1 MEWNVFLK
9 KNKVWN
15 LKESS
20 ITSESVFN
28 SRRKI
33 IKNLAIG
40 SLVVPSASLI
50 PFTAFSSFYPP
61 ITNNFYK
68 VDRDLTKESL
78 ATTYTNFYEFGSSK
92 NIWRRAAQ
100 LKTDPWLLTI
110 DGLVNKPLTI
120 DVNDLLKKIGGI
132 EERVYRFRCVEAWS
146 MTVPWAGFPVNKII
160 SLVEPKTDAKFVKFE
175 TFFNPDIAPGQ
186 KQKWYPWPYQ
196 EGITVEEAKNDLSFI
211 ATGIYG
217 KKLPN
222 QNGAPLRLILPWK
235 YGFKSIKSIVKISF
249 VNKRPIG
256 LWEKL
261 APKEYGF
268 WANVNPNIPHPR
280 WSQKSEQQLGVDG
293 RIPTVIYNGYGDHV
307 ASMYNKLEKNLQ
319 NNLFR

>member
-1 MEWNVFLK
+1 MFLK
-9 KNKVWN
+9 KNKIWN

-20 ITSESVFN
+20 ITSEEIFK
-28 SRRKI
+28 SRRESLKKI
-33 IKNLAIG
+33 AIG
-40 SLVVPSASLI
+40 SLIVPSTLLSSF
-50 PFTAFSSFYPP
+50 PAFSSLYPP
-61 ITNNFYK
+61 ISNNSYK
-68 VDRDLTKESL
+68 IDRDLTKENL

-146 MTVPWAGFPVNKII
+146 MTVPWAGFPFNKII

-235 YGFKSIKSIVKISF
+235 YGFKSIKSIVKISLT
-249 VNKRPIG
+249 NDRPIG
-256 LWEKL
+256 MWEKL

-268 WANVNPNIPHPR
+268 WANVNPDIPHPR
-280 WSQKSEQQLGVDG
+280 WSQKTEQQLGVDG
-293 RIPTVIYNGYGDHV
+293 RIPTVIYNGYGEQV
-307 ASMYNKLEKNLQ
+307 ASMYNKLEKSLQ
-319 NNLFR
+319 DNLFR

>member
-28 SRRKI
+28 SRRRI

-217 KKLPN
+217 KELPN
-222 QNGAPLRLILPWK
+222 QNGAPFRLILPWK

-249 VNKRPIG
+249 VNKRPLG

-307 ASMYNKLEKNLQ
+307 ASMYNKLEKSLQ

>member
-1 MEWNVFLK
+1 MFLK
-9 KNKVWN
+9 KNKVWK

-146 MTVPWAGFPVNKII
+146 MTVPWAGFPVEKIL

-249 VNKRPIG
+249 VNKRPVG

-280 WSQKSEQQLGVDG
+280 WSQRSEQELGVDG

-307 ASMYNKLEKNLQ
+307 DYMYTKLEKSLQ

>member
-1 MEWNVFLK
+1 MFLK
-9 KNKVWN
+9 KNKIWN

-20 ITSESVFN
+20 ITTESVFN

-40 SLVVPSASLI
+40 SLVFPSASLI
-50 PFTAFSSFYPP
+50 PFKAFSSFYPP

-68 VDRDLTKESL
+68 VGRDLTKESL

-92 NIWRRAAQ
+92 NIWRRASQ

-146 MTVPWAGFPVNKII
+146 MTVPWAGFPVKKIL
-160 SLVEPKTDAKFVKFE
+160 SLVEPMTDAKYVKFE

-196 EGITVEEAKNDLSFI
+196 EGITIKEAKNDLSFI

-217 KKLPN
+217 KELPN

-307 ASMYNKLEKNLQ
+307 ASMYNKLEKSLQ

>member
-1 MEWNVFLK
+1 MFLK

-20 ITSESVFN
+20 ITTESVFV

-33 IKNLAIG
+33 LKNLAVG

-50 PFTAFSSFYPP
+50 PFPAFSSFYPP

-120 DVNDLLKKIGGI
+120 DVSDLLKKIGGI

-146 MTVPWAGFPVNKII
+146 MTVPWAGFPVNKIL

-196 EGITVEEAKNDLSFI
+196 EGITIEEAQNDLSFI

-217 KKLPN
+217 KELPN

-293 RIPTVIYNGYGDHV
+293 RIPTIIYNGYGDHV
-307 ASMYNKLEKNLQ
+307 ASMYNKLEKSLQ
-319 NNLFR
+319 NKLFR

>member
-1 MEWNVFLK
+1 MFLK

-20 ITSESVFN
+20 ITNESVFN
-28 SRRKI
+28 SRRKM

-50 PFTAFSSFYPP
+50 PFKAFSSFYPP

-68 VDRDLTKESL
+68 VDRGLTKEIL

-146 MTVPWAGFPVNKII
+146 MTVPWAGFPFNKIV
-160 SLVEPKTDAKFVKFE
+160 SLVEPKTEAKFVKFE

-307 ASMYNKLEKNLQ
+307 ASMYNKLEKSLQ
-319 NNLFR
+319 NKLFR

>member
-1 MEWNVFLK
+1 MFHK

-20 ITSESVFN
+20 ITSESIFN
-28 SRRKI
+28 KRRKI

-68 VDRDLTKESL
+68 VDRSLTKESL

-146 MTVPWAGFPVNKII
+146 MTVPWAGFPVNKIL
-160 SLVEPKTDAKFVKFE
+160 SLVEPKADAKFVKFE

-280 WSQKSEQQLGVDG
+280 WSQRSEQQLGVDG

-307 ASMYNKLEKNLQ
+307 ASMYNKLEKSLQ

>member
-1 MEWNVFLK
+1 MFLK

-15 LKESS
+15 LKESR

-40 SLVVPSASLI
+40 SLAVPSASLI

-68 VDRDLTKESL
+68 VDRALTKESL

-92 NIWRRAAQ
+92 NIWRRATQ

-146 MTVPWAGFPVNKII
+146 MTVPWAGFPFNKII

-307 ASMYNKLEKNLQ
+307 ASMYNKLEKSLQ

>member
-1 MEWNVFLK
+1 MFLK

-68 VDRDLTKESL
+68 VDRGLTKESL

-120 DVNDLLKKIGGI
+120 DVNDLLKKFGGI

-146 MTVPWAGFPVNKII
+146 MTVPWAGFPVNKIL

-268 WANVNPNIPHPR
+268 WANVNPNVPHPR

-293 RIPTVIYNGYGDHV
+293 RIPTVIYNGYVDHV
-307 ASMYNKLEKNLQ
+307 ASMYNKLEKSLQ

>member
-1 MEWNVFLK
+1 MFLK

-15 LKESS
+15 LKECS
-20 ITSESVFN
+20 ITSESIFN
-28 SRRKI
+28 KRRKI

-68 VDRDLTKESL
+68 VDRSLTKESL

-120 DVNDLLKKIGGI
+120 DFYDLLKKIGGI

-146 MTVPWAGFPVNKII
+146 MTVPWAGFPVNKIL

-211 ATGIYG
+211 TTGIYG
-217 KKLPN
+217 KELPN

-307 ASMYNKLEKNLQ
+307 ASMYNKLEKSLQ

>member
-1 MEWNVFLK
+1 M
-9 KNKVWN
+9 
-15 LKESS
+15 
-20 ITSESVFN
+20 
-28 SRRKI
+28 
-33 IKNLAIG
+33 AIG

-50 PFTAFSSFYPP
+50 PFKAFSSFYPP

-120 DVNDLLKKIGGI
+120 VVNDLLKKIGGI

-146 MTVPWAGFPVNKII
+146 MTVPWAGFPVNKIL

-249 VNKRPIG
+249 VNKRPVG

-280 WSQKSEQQLGVDG
+280 WSQRSEQQLGVDG
-293 RIPTVIYNGYGDHV
+293 RIPTVIYNGYGGHV
-307 ASMYNKLEKNLQ
+307 ASMYNKLEKSLQ
-319 NNLFR
+319 NSLFR

>member
-20 ITSESVFN
+20 ITSESIFN
-28 SRRKI
+28 SRRKT

-40 SLVVPSASLI
+40 SLIVPSASLI

-68 VDRDLTKESL
+68 VDRVITKESL

-217 KKLPN
+217 KELPN
-222 QNGAPLRLILPWK
+222 QNGAPFRLILPWK

-293 RIPTVIYNGYGDHV
+293 RIPTVIYNGYGDYV

>member
-1 MEWNVFLK
+1 MFLK

-20 ITSESVFN
+20 ITSESIFN
-28 SRRKI
+28 KRRKI

-50 PFTAFSSFYPP
+50 PSTAFSSFYPP

-68 VDRDLTKESL
+68 VDRRLTKESL

-146 MTVPWAGFPVNKII
+146 MTVPWAGFPVNKIL

-217 KKLPN
+217 KELPN
-222 QNGAPLRLILPWK
+222 QNGAPFRLILPWK

-293 RIPTVIYNGYGDHV
+293 RIPTVIYNGYGDYV

>member
-1 MEWNVFLK
+1 MFLK

-50 PFTAFSSFYPP
+50 PLTAFSSFYPP

-146 MTVPWAGFPVNKII
+146 MTVPWAGFPFNKII

-217 KKLPN
+217 KELPN
-222 QNGAPLRLILPWK
+222 QNGAPFRLILPWK

-280 WSQKSEQQLGVDG
+280 WSQKFEQQLGVDG

>member
-1 MEWNVFLK
+1 MFLK
-9 KNKVWN
+9 NNKIWN

-28 SRRKI
+28 LRRKI
-33 IKNLAIG
+33 IKNFAIG

-120 DVNDLLKKIGGI
+120 DIKDLLKKIGGI

-146 MTVPWAGFPVNKII
+146 MTVPWAGFPFNKIL

-186 KQKWYPWPYQ
+186 KQQWYPWPFQ
-196 EGITVEEAKNDLSFI
+196 EGITIEEAQNDLSFI

-222 QNGAPLRLILPWK
+222 QNGAPLRLVLPWK

-249 VNKRPIG
+249 VNERPLG

-268 WANVNPNIPHPR
+268 WANVNPSVPHPR

-293 RIPTVIYNGYGDHV
+293 RIPTIIYNGYGDHV
-307 ASMYNKLEKNLQ
+307 ASMYKKLEKSLQ
-319 NNLFR
+319 DNLFR

>member
-1 MEWNVFLK
+1 MFLK

-146 MTVPWAGFPVNKII
+146 MTVPWAGFPVNKIL

-217 KKLPN
+217 KELPN

-307 ASMYNKLEKNLQ
+307 ASMYNKLEKSLQ

>member
-1 MEWNVFLK
+1 MYLR
-9 KNKVWN
+9 KNKIWN

-20 ITSESVFN
+20 ITSEKIFKT
-28 SRRKI
+28 RREILKKI
-33 IKNLAIG
+33 AIG
-40 SLVVPSASLI
+40 SLIVPSTLLNSF
-50 PFTAFSSFYPP
+50 PAFSSLYPP
-61 ITNNFYK
+61 ISNNSYK
-68 VDRDLTKESL
+68 IDRDLTKENL

-100 LKTDPWLLTI
+100 LTTNPWLLTI

-146 MTVPWAGFPVNKII
+146 MTVPWAGFPLNKIL
-160 SLVEPKTDAKFVKFE
+160 SLVEPKNDAKFLKFE

-186 KQKWYPWPYQ
+186 KQQWYPWPYQ
-196 EGITVEEAKNDLSFI
+196 EGITIEEAKNDLSFI

-217 KKLPN
+217 KELPN

-235 YGFKSIKSIVKISF
+235 YGFKSIKSIVKISLT
-249 VNKRPIG
+249 NDRPIG
-256 LWEKL
+256 MWEKL

-268 WANVNPNIPHPR
+268 WANVNPDIPHPR
-280 WSQKSEQQLGVDG
+280 WSQKTEQQLGVDG
-293 RIPTVIYNGYGDHV
+293 RIPTVIYNGYGEQV
-307 ASMYNKLEKNLQ
+307 ASMYNKLEKSLQ
-319 NNLFR
+319 DNLFR

>member
-1 MEWNVFLK
+1 MFLK
-9 KNKVWN
+9 KNKIWN

-20 ITSESVFN
+20 ITSESIFN
-28 SRRKI
+28 KRRKI

-68 VDRDLTKESL
+68 VDRIITKESL

-120 DVNDLLKKIGGI
+120 DANDLLKKIGGI

-146 MTVPWAGFPVNKII
+146 MTVPWAGFPVNKIL

-217 KKLPN
+217 KELPN
-222 QNGAPLRLILPWK
+222 QNGAPFRLILPWK

-293 RIPTVIYNGYGDHV
+293 RIPTVIYNGYGDYV

>member
-1 MEWNVFLK
+1 MFLK
-9 KNKVWN
+9 KNNVWN

-20 ITSESVFN
+20 ITSESIFN
-28 SRRKI
+28 KRRKI

-68 VDRDLTKESL
+68 VDRVLTKESL

-92 NIWRRAAQ
+92 NIWRRAAE

-146 MTVPWAGFPVNKII
+146 MTVPWAGFPVNKIL

-217 KKLPN
+217 KELPN

-268 WANVNPNIPHPR
+268 WANVNPNVPHPR

-293 RIPTVIYNGYGDHV
+293 RIPTVIYNGYGDNV
-307 ASMYNKLEKNLQ
+307 ASMYNKLEKSLQ

>member
-1 MEWNVFLK
+1 MFLK

-20 ITSESVFN
+20 ITSESIFN

-40 SLVVPSASLI
+40 SLIVPSASLI

-146 MTVPWAGFPVNKII
+146 MTVPWAGFPVNKIL

-307 ASMYNKLEKNLQ
+307 ASMYNKLDKSLQ

>member
-1 MEWNVFLK
+1 MFIK

-20 ITSESVFN
+20 ITNESVFN

-61 ITNNFYK
+61 MTNNFYK
-68 VDRDLTKESL
+68 VDRGLTKERL

-146 MTVPWAGFPVNKII
+146 MTVPWAGFPVKKIL

-261 APKEYGF
+261 APNEYGF

-280 WSQKSEQQLGVDG
+280 WSQRSEQQLGVDG

-307 ASMYNKLEKNLQ
+307 ASMYNKLEKSLQ

>member
-1 MEWNVFLK
+1 MFLK

-15 LKESS
+15 LKESN
-20 ITSESVFN
+20 ITSESIFN
-28 SRRKI
+28 KRRKI

-50 PFTAFSSFYPP
+50 PFRAFSSFYPP

-68 VDRDLTKESL
+68 VDRSLTKESL

-146 MTVPWAGFPVNKII
+146 MTVPWAGFPFNKII

-175 TFFNPDIAPGQ
+175 TFFNPDIA
-186 KQKWYPWPYQ
+186 
-196 EGITVEEAKNDLSFI
+196 LS
-211 ATGIYG
+211 
-217 KKLPN
+217 
-222 QNGAPLRLILPWK
+222 LIH
-235 YGFKSIKSIVKISF
+235 I
-249 VNKRPIG
+249 
-256 LWEKL
+256 
-261 APKEYGF
+261 
-268 WANVNPNIPHPR
+268 
-280 WSQKSEQQLGVDG
+280 
-293 RIPTVIYNGYGDHV
+293 
-307 ASMYNKLEKNLQ
+307 
-319 NNLFR
+319 

>member
-1 MEWNVFLK
+1 MFLK

-20 ITSESVFN
+20 ITSESIFN
-28 SRRKI
+28 KRRKI

-68 VDRDLTKESL
+68 VDRVLTKESL

-146 MTVPWAGFPVNKII
+146 MTVPWAGFPVNKIL

-280 WSQKSEQQLGVDG
+280 WSQRSEQQLGVDG

-307 ASMYNKLEKNLQ
+307 ASMYNKLEKSLQ